1 MHLILRLV
9 RLAGLVLLVTC
20 LVLFFQFNVF
30 ALQFVDSLAQGTG
43 WIAFL
48 VLCGL
53 EVLGLFWLY
62 MAWRP
67 KRSKLVLKENPTDE
81 ERAAF
86 VAELAARLAE
96 NPHVRAAGIRPDD
109 PEFLEKSLALLDAKA
124 DEIIRSD
131 ARRIFLGT
139 ALAQNGRLDALIV
152 FLVLARMVWRISAL
166 YNQRPTPAEIWSVYT
181 SVSASA
187 FVAFSIDALD
197 IPQTVT
203 ESLGS
208 LVPAVAPHMAG
219 TSMPF
224 VSATMH
230 LFTSC
235 VLDGA
240 ANGLL
245 AVRAGVLTKNAF
257 CLANLAKSEARTISS
272 REIRQ
277 NMLSLSKECLGD
289 ITTGLK
295 EQLKDMAG
303 TVADSAVEKTVTAAR
318 TVASSVSGAASSAGD
333 FVMKG
338 VRGGEAA
345 VSAVASG
352 VGSTVDMVTNAASK
366 TTDTVSGAVSE
377 TRDFAQSTLRSATQ
391 TLSNGGQAVVRTVQ
405 SGTGKAKNFV
415 RSAGNLFSS
424 VLPGKHEYTQEELL
438 ALKIALLWSK
448 GPLSTAAVL
457 ELEGEFGQYPVPHE
471 LADALN
477 RIPNLDLLAPY
488 LEAWKG
494 RKKDILDIMNKID
507 ITPCD
512 EREKAYL
519 EQLGLTLRVGRA
531 LAGR

>member
-203 ESLGS
+203 ESPCAQAFS
-208 LVPAVAPHMAG
+208 PR
-219 TSMPF
+219 TPF
-224 VSATMH
+224 AWQT
-230 LFTSC
+230 LR
-235 VLDGA
+235 
-240 ANGLL
+240 
-245 AVRAGVLTKNAF
+245 RARQEPSPPG
-257 CLANLAKSEARTISS
+257 KSARTCSPSRRNALVTSQPASRSS
-272 REIRQ
+272 
-277 NMLSLSKECLGD
+277 
-289 ITTGLK
+289 
-295 EQLKDMAG
+295 
-303 TVADSAVEKTVTAAR
+303 
-318 TVASSVSGAASSAGD
+318 
-333 FVMKG
+333 
-338 VRGGEAA
+338 
-345 VSAVASG
+345 
-352 VGSTVDMVTNAASK
+352 
-366 TTDTVSGAVSE
+366 
-377 TRDFAQSTLRSATQ
+377 
-391 TLSNGGQAVVRTVQ
+391 
-405 SGTGKAKNFV
+405 
-415 RSAGNLFSS
+415 
-424 VLPGKHEYTQEELL
+424 
-438 ALKIALLWSK
+438 
-448 GPLSTAAVL
+448 
-457 ELEGEFGQYPVPHE
+457 
-471 LADALN
+471 
-477 RIPNLDLLAPY
+477 
-488 LEAWKG
+488 
-494 RKKDILDIMNKID
+494 
-507 ITPCD
+507 
-512 EREKAYL
+512 
-519 EQLGLTLRVGRA
+519 
-531 LAGR
+531 

>member
-1 MHLILRLV
+1 MHLVLRLV
-9 RLAGLVLLVTC
+9 RLAGLILLLAC
-20 LVLFFQFNVF
+20 LVIFFQFNVF
-30 ALQFVDSLAQGTG
+30 ALQFVDSLAPGTG
-43 WIAFL
+43 WLAFL
-48 VLCGL
+48 GLCGL
-53 EVLGLFWLY
+53 EVLAFLLLY

-67 KRSKLVLKENPTDE
+67 KKSRLVLKENPTEE

-86 VAELAARLAE
+86 VAELEARLAD
-96 NPHVRAAGIRPDD
+96 NSYVRAAGVASGDPDFRD
-109 PEFLEKSLALLDAKA
+109 KALDILDARA

-187 FVAFSIDALD
+187 FVAFSLDALD

-203 ESLGS
+203 ESLSS
-208 LVPAVAPHMAG
+208 LVPAIAPHMAG

-224 VSATMH
+224 VGATMH
-230 LFTSC
+230 LFTSS

-257 CLANLAKSEARTISS
+257 CLSNLPRGEARAMSS

-277 NMLSLSKECLGD
+277 DMLSLSRECLGD
-289 ITTGLK
+289 ITAGLK
-295 EQLKDMAG
+295 DQLKDMAG
-303 TVADSAVEKTVTAAR
+303 TVADNAVEKTVTAAKS
-318 TVASSVSGAASSAGD
+318 VASSVSGAATSAGD
-333 FVMKG
+333 LVMRG

-352 VGSTVDMVTNAASK
+352 VGSTVDMVTSAASR
-366 TTDTVSGAVSE
+366 TTDTVSEAVSE
-377 TRDFAQSTLRSATQ
+377 TRDFAQNTLRSATQ
-391 TLSNGGQAVVRTVQ
+391 TIANGGQAVARTVQ
-405 SGTGKAKNFV
+405 SGTDKAKNLV
-415 RSAGNLFSS
+415 RSAGNLLSG
-424 VLPGKHEYTQEELL
+424 VLPLRHEHAPEEVL
-438 ALKIALLWSK
+438 ALKVALLWSR
-448 GPLSTAAVL
+448 GPLATSTVL
-457 ELEGEFGQYPVPHE
+457 ELEAEFGNAPMPYR

-477 RIPNLDLLAPY
+477 RIPDTDLLAPY
-488 LEAWKG
+488 LESWKG
-494 RKKDILDIMNKID
+494 QKRDILNIMDKMDIK
-507 ITPCD
+507 PCN
-512 EREKAYL
+512 ERERAYL
-519 EQLGLTLRVGRA
+519 EQLGATLGVGRA